1 MTHNARVAALAA
13 AVAWVGVW
21 VTLPP
26 AALAQA
32 PAGYQAP
39 RTPWGDP
46 DLQGTWPSTDMVG
59 VPLERPVEFGTRAT
73 LSETEFQQRQTQAAR
88 QAEAD
93 DEEVVLPQAAG
104 GGDGTGPPSHWLERG
119 AAQRQ
124 NSLIVDPPDG
134 RMPKMTPYGAERM
147 AMRARY
153 SSTGQGPFNSAADLD
168 YYDRCISRGVVGS
181 MLPVVYNNGT
191 EIVQAPGYVAIRYE
205 MIHDTR
211 VIPLDGRP
219 APSSA
224 IRGYMGEAR
233 GRWDGDTLVVETTNF
248 NGTIGVTGNG
258 RLRPASDAMRVTER
272 FTRTGPDTIRYQ
284 ATVNDPRTW
293 TAPWTLSFPL
303 KRDDAYGFY
312 EYACHEGNN
321 AMRNILSG
329 ARAAERGAGSR

>member
-153 SSTGQGPFNSAADLD
+153 SST
-168 YYDRCISRGVVGS
+168 Y
-181 MLPVVYNNGT
+181 
-191 EIVQAPGYVAIRYE
+191 
-205 MIHDTR
+205 
-211 VIPLDGRP
+211 
-219 APSSA
+219 
-224 IRGYMGEAR
+224 
-233 GRWDGDTLVVETTNF
+233 
-248 NGTIGVTGNG
+248 
-258 RLRPASDAMRVTER
+258 
-272 FTRTGPDTIRYQ
+272 
-284 ATVNDPRTW
+284 
-293 TAPWTLSFPL
+293 
-303 KRDDAYGFY
+303 DAYGFY

-329 ARAAERGAGSR
+329 ARADEKAATRR

>member
-1 MTHNARVAALAA
+1 MSRTARIVAFAA
-13 AVAWVGVW
+13 AVAW
-21 VTLPP
+21 LALSS
-26 AALAQA
+26 AALLGQA
-32 PAGYQAP
+32 PAGYRTP

-46 DLQGTWPSTDMVG
+46 DLQGVWPSTSMVG
-59 VPLERPVEFGTRAT
+59 VPLERPVEFGTRTT
-73 LSETEFQQRQTQAAR
+73 LSDTEFRQRQAQAAR

-93 DEEVVLPQAAG
+93 DEELVVPQAGG
-104 GGDGTGPPSHWLERG
+104 GGDGTGPPSHWGERG
-119 AAQRQ
+119 QAQRQ
-124 NSLIVDPPDG
+124 NSLIVDPADG

-168 YYDRCISRGVVGS
+168 YYDRCISRGVIGS

-211 VIPLDGRP
+211 IIPLDGRP
-219 APSSA
+219 APAAA
-224 IRGYMGEAR
+224 IRQYMGDAR

-258 RLRPASDAMRVTER
+258 RLRPASDALRVTER
-272 FTRTGPDTIRYQ
+272 FTRTGPDTIQYQ
-284 ATVNDPRTW
+284 ATVTDPKTW
-293 TAPWTLSFPL
+293 TAPWTVSFPL
-303 KRDDAYGFY
+303 ERDDAYGFY

-329 ARAAERGAGSR
+329 ARASEK